1 MLDAFVDTRDN
12 MTDADIAEASG
23 ASVADVRA
31 WRAKLDAP
39 PATDAPPPKKD
50 PAPKKKD
57 DAAEKKGK
65 APDPETPA
73 PPDAPAAPEAE
84 SAPASVRVTASRVP
98 GVRFE
103 GMKNPIELRFGGVYS
118 GANAAHLWANFR
130 HAVERYPK
138 G

>member
-23 ASVADVRA
+23 ASIADVRA

-39 PATDAPPPKKD
+39 PATDTPTTKKAR
-50 PAPKKKD
+50 APKP
-57 DAAEKKGK
+57 A
-65 APDPETPA
+65 PETPA

-98 GVRFE
+98 GVRF
-103 GMKNPIELRFGGVYS
+103 GNMKNPIELRFGGVYS
-118 GANAAHLWANFR
+118 GADAAHLWANHR
-130 HAVERYPK
+130 AHVEIYPK
-138 G
+138 A